1 MMNKFLNTKVLY
13 IFISV
18 IILIMVFLLVMRAC
32 SQKQPI
38 QATVT
43 PSDPVVGE
51 EIFFF
56 RFHVG
61 SENLVLGVRKQRDI
75 HTTQRTPSVQ
85 AKRGVQN
92 TTDRQRKSGTLL

>member
-18 IILIMVFLLVMRAC
+18 IILIMFFLLVMRAC

-43 PSDPVVGE
+43 PSAPVVVE
-51 EIFFF
+51 EIFFSDST
-56 RFHVG
+56 G
-61 SENLVLGVRKQRDI
+61 SSE
-75 HTTQRTPSVQ
+75 TTRHPHNAADTIGSS
-85 AKRGVQN
+85 KKGC
-92 TTDRQRKSGTLL
+92 TKYD

>member
-51 EIFFF
+51 EIFFSDSTSGARIWYWEF
-56 RFHVG
+56 G
-61 SENLVLGVRKQRDI
+61 NNETS
-75 HTTQRTPSVQ
+75 TQRSDTIGSS
-85 AKRGVQN
+85 KKGC
-92 TTDRQRKSGTLL
+92 TKYD

>member
-38 QATVT
+38 QAVVT
-43 PSDPVVGE
+43 PSDP
-51 EIFFF
+51 
-56 RFHVG
+56 VG

>member
-18 IILIMVFLLVMRAC
+18 IILIMFFLLVMRAC

-43 PSDPVVGE
+43 PSDPVVGKKY
-51 EIFFF
+51 FF

-75 HTTQRTPSVQ
+75 HTTQRIPSVQ

>member
-18 IILIMVFLLVMRAC
+18 IILIMFFLLVMRAC

-51 EIFFF
+51 EIFFSDSTSGA
-56 RFHVG
+56 RICTG
-61 SENLVLGVRKQRDI
+61 SSE
-75 HTTQRTPSVQ
+75 TTRHPHNAADTIGSS
-85 AKRGVQN
+85 KKGC
-92 TTDRQRKSGTLL
+92 TKYD

>member
-18 IILIMVFLLVMRAC
+18 IILIMFFLLVMRAC

-43 PSDPVVGE
+43 LSWGKKY
-51 EIFFF
+51 FFPIP
-56 RFHVG
+56 RR
-61 SENLVLGVRKQRDI
+61 ERE
-75 HTTQRTPSVQ
+75 
-85 AKRGVQN
+85 
-92 TTDRQRKSGTLL
+92 SGTGSSETTRHPHNAADTIGSSKKGCTKYD

>member
-38 QATVT
+38 QAVVT

-51 EIFFF
+51 EIFF

>member
-51 EIFFF
+51 EIFF
-56 RFHVG
+56 
-61 SENLVLGVRKQRDI
+61 SDSTLGARI
-75 HTTQRTPSVQ
+75 WYWEFGNNETTQRTPSVQ

>member
-18 IILIMVFLLVMRAC
+18 IIFIMVFLLVMRAC

-38 QATVT
+38 QAVVT

-51 EIFFF
+51 EIFFSDSTSGARIWYWEF
-56 RFHVG
+56 ETTRHPHNVADTIG
-61 SENLVLGVRKQRDI
+61 SSKKGCTKYD
-75 HTTQRTPSVQ
+75 
-85 AKRGVQN
+85 
-92 TTDRQRKSGTLL
+92 

>member
-18 IILIMVFLLVMRAC
+18 IILIMFFLLVMRAC

-43 PSDPVVGE
+43 PSDPD
-51 EIFFF
+51 
-56 RFHVG
+56 VG

-75 HTTQRTPSVQ
+75 HTTQRIPSVQ

>member
-18 IILIMVFLLVMRAC
+18 IILIMFFLLVMRAC

-38 QATVT
+38 QAVVT

-51 EIFFF
+51 EIFF
-56 RFHVG
+56 
-61 SENLVLGVRKQRDI
+61 
-75 HTTQRTPSVQ
+75 
-85 AKRGVQN
+85 
-92 TTDRQRKSGTLL
+92 SGTGSSETTRHPHNAADTIGSSKKGCTKYD

>member
-18 IILIMVFLLVMRAC
+18 IIFIMVFLLVMRAC

-38 QATVT
+38 QAVVT
-43 PSDPVVGE
+43 PSDPVVGGRKY
-51 EIFFF
+51 FFF

-75 HTTQRTPSVQ
+75 HTT
-85 AKRGVQN
+85 
-92 TTDRQRKSGTLL
+92 

>member
-1 MMNKFLNTKVLY
+1 MNKFLNTKVLY

-43 PSDPVVGE
+43 PSDPVVGKKYFPIPRWGRE
-51 EIFFF
+51 
-56 RFHVG
+56 
-61 SENLVLGVRKQRDI
+61 
-75 HTTQRTPSVQ
+75 
-85 AKRGVQN
+85 
-92 TTDRQRKSGTLL
+92 SGTGSSETTRHPHNAADTIGSSKKGCTKYD

>member
-18 IILIMVFLLVMRAC
+18 IILIMFFLLVMRAC

-51 EIFFF
+51 EIFFSDSTSGARIWYWEF
-56 RFHVG
+56 G
-61 SENLVLGVRKQRDI
+61 NNETS
-75 HTTQRTPSVQ
+75 TQRSGYHRFKQ
-85 AKRGVQN
+85 KGVYKIRLTVN
-92 TTDRQRKSGTLL
+92 GNLER